1 MVTGRGPV
9 KGCLWYVLGLQPV
22 SSLGRVASLIFSIRI
37 WPLAVTFWEDTASLF
52 LFSLSVWGISFFATK
67 SLDVE
72 WGNKVI
78 ANIRTSFLPL
88 VVSGLIRSLRE
99 RRKVGKMIWWRRT
112 KIVLEQP
119 NQLSES

>member
-1 MVTGRGPV
+1 MLTGRGPV
-9 KGCLWYVLGLQPV
+9 KGCFSYVLGLQLV
-22 SSLGRVASLIFSIRI
+22 SSLGRDASLIFSIRI
-37 WPLAVTFWEDTASLF
+37 WLLAVTFWEDTGSLF

-67 SLDVE
+67 SPDVE

-78 ANIRTSFLPL
+78 AKNRTSFLPL